1 MSEEGV
7 SIRVSQAD
15 YDWLMQNRGAG
26 AVKQKVHELIEYYQ
40 YKMLRDADSLFEAG
54 ITLKREGK

>member
-15 YDWLMQNRGAG
+15 YDWLMKNRGAG
-26 AVKQKVHELIEYYQ
+26 AVKQKVHELIESYEYNK
-40 YKMLRDADSLFEAG
+40 KMAL
-54 ITLKREGK
+54 

>member
-15 YDWLMQNRGAG
+15 YDWLMHNRGAG
-26 AVKQKVHELIEYYQ
+26 AVKQKVHELIEYYKYNQ
-40 YKMLRDADSLFEAG
+40 KMAL
-54 ITLKREGK
+54 